1 MKYVFKCA
9 TPQQDLAG
17 NVYALENGKDLL
29 FKEDFFFLKKKK
41 LRRQSLSKQHKTA
54 ENANTSQP
62 SRREF

>member
-29 FKEDFFFLKKKK
+29 FKEDFFFFFKEETEETKFK
-41 LRRQSLSKQHKTA
+41 
-54 ENANTSQP
+54 
-62 SRREF
+62 

>member
-17 NVYALENGKDLL
+17 NVYASENGKDLL
-29 FKEDFFFLKKKK
+29 FKEVCFFLKKK

-54 ENANTSQP
+54 ENTNTSQP